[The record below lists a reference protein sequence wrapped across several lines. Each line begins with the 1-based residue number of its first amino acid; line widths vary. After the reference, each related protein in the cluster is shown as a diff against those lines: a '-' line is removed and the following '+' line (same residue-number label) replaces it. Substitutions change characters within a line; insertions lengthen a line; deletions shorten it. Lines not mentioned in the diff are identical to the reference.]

1 MNSLFTLQIY
11 KNLAEMFQSGMTIL
25 KKRTFAA

>member
-11 KNLAEMFQSGMTIL
+11 KNLAEMLQSGKTIS